1 MDRRTFLAATG
12 AVLFAAPLA
21 ADAQQAGKI
30 YRIGFL
36 NPRSGQNEW
45 DEAFRQTLREL
56 GYVEGRTIT
65 IEYRWGAGNE
75 ERLAEMA
82 AELVQLKVDIIV
94 AAATVA
100 IQAAKRATNTI
111 PIVMAAL
118 SASVRIWGVARPP
131 PKRPRPRQTKSG
143 SSWRPCPILS
153 VSGSSPA
160 SPVPAAMSPA

>member
-1 MDRRTFLAATG
+1 MIDRRMFLAGAG
-12 AVLFAAPLA
+12 AVVLAAPLA
-21 ADAQQAGKI
+21 AEAPQAGKI

-56 GYVEGRTIT
+56 GYVEGRSIT

-82 AELVQLKVDIIV
+82 AELVQLKMDIIV

-100 IQAAKRATNTI
+100 IQAA
-111 PIVMAAL
+111 
-118 SASVRIWGVARPP
+118 
-131 PKRPRPRQTKSG
+131 RQV
-143 SSWRPCPILS
+143 ILC
-153 VSGSSPA
+153 
-160 SPVPAAMSPA
+160 